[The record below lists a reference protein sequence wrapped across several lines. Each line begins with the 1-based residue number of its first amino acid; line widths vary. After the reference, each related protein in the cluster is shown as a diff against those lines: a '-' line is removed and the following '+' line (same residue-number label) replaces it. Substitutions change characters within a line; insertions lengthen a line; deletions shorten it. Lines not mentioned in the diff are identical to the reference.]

1 MTKTKLPKLMKPGRA
16 GRRTFLH
23 RPCFAVIILCFIVIT
38 EACTT
43 FKDPAF
49 WGALT
54 SELTGSFPTYP
65 ELLVFGG
72 RNNDVFLGCLNC
84 SKFDSDSVFNR
95 YGAHGSRYG
104 ARSLLNSYSSYGSRF
119 SAYSACN
126 PYASEPPIV
135 VDAQGNSYGH
145 LTLNQF
151 NRQVRYSTI
160 VAWLTGMC
168 AR

>member
-1 MTKTKLPKLMKPGRA
+1 MTD
-16 GRRTFLH
+16 RRLH
-23 RPCFAVIILCFIVIT
+23 RPCFVVVILCFIAIT
-38 EACTT
+38 GACTT
-43 FKDPAF
+43 FKNPAF

-54 SELTGSFPTYP
+54 SELTGNFPIYP

-84 SKFDSDSVFNR
+84 SKFDRDSVLNR
-95 YGAHGSRYG
+95 YGGHGSRYG

-119 SAYSACN
+119 SSYSACN
-126 PYASEPPIV
+126 PYASNPPIV

-151 NRQVRYSTI
+151 NSQVRYSTI

-168 AR
+168 SR